1 MTMQAP
7 APAGSNGMN
16 SSSSSRGPKLDLV
29 APGMTAR
36 HWNEAEVL
44 GATVWLW
51 MHSPA
56 HRDLPVHKVPGLLLP
71 AIERR
76 QFVLGSQAGKPL
88 FYMSWAKFD
97 AQAEQRYIQ
106 NQFTVAA
113 DDDWNSGNRLWI
125 VDWIAP
131 FGHTPTLARI
141 VRRRLFRQWMGRM
154 LYHRSDPRRPRIM
167 TFRGSATSS
176 EEAEIWF
183 EANPVWSATQGRRG
197 GRGK

>member
-1 MTMQAP
+1 MNNNNPKPSP
-7 APAGSNGMN
+7 A
-16 SSSSSRGPKLDLV
+16 SSTNRAPKLDIV

-36 HWNEAEVL
+36 NWNEAEVL
-44 GATVWLW
+44 GATIWLW

-56 HRDLPVHKVPGLLLP
+56 HRNLPVHVLPGLLLP

-76 QFVLGSQAGKPL
+76 QFVMGSQAGKPL

-97 AQAEQRYIQ
+97 INAERRYLQ
-106 NQFTVAA
+106 NPSAPLA
-113 DDDWNSGNRLWI
+113 DADWSSGNRLWI

-154 LYHRSDPRRPRIM
+154 LYHRSDPRNRKIM
-167 TFRGSATSS
+167 TFRGSGMSPD
-176 EEAEIWF
+176 EAQIWF
-183 EANPVWSATQGRRG
+183 EGNPVASLEDVGRGRR
-197 GRGK
+197 R